1 MGDDGVERE
10 QVMQGQSGKVK
21 ELVLFSLFTALT
33 AIGAFIRVPVPLC
46 PFTLQLLFTTL
57 AGLILGSRK
66 GAASVAVYVALG
78 LSGVPVFTQGGGP
91 GYIFQPTFGYLLGF
105 IAGAWITG
113 KLVESIKQPSFTRIL
128 FANFAGLLAVYLF
141 GMIYVYVINN
151 YYLGTPIG
159 VWPVVLYC
167 FLLAV
172 PGDICLCVLAAVM
185 AKKLFR
191 AARR

>member
-1 MGDDGVERE
+1 MERE
-10 QVMQGQSGKVK
+10 EISAGNQGKVK

-57 AGLILGSRK
+57 SGLILGSRK

-105 IAGAWITG
+105 IAGAWLTG
-113 KLVESIKQPSFTRIL
+113 KLSEHMENCHLSAFYLRTWQDFLWSTFW
-128 FANFAGLLAVYLF
+128 NGLC
-141 GMIYVYVINN
+141 IHH
-151 YYLGTPIG
+151 
-159 VWPVVLYC
+159 
-167 FLLAV
+167 
-172 PGDICLCVLAAVM
+172 
-185 AKKLFR
+185 K
-191 AARR
+191 